1 MHIPDAQREMRQ
13 AYLGG
18 FAGQTVS
25 GVLWLAAAALGTWG
39 SPRQA
44 ILLLVVGGIFI
55 FPLTVLLLRLMG
67 RPPRVGAGN
76 TLPELGWQV
85 AMPLPLALPV
95 VAGATLYR
103 LEWFFPAMMV
113 VLGAHYLPFG
123 FLYGMR
129 LFPVMGF
136 ALVAMGVGIGMW
148 ASGGAFALGGWLTGA
163 VLLAA
168 AVAGRWMVLRE
179 EGRRPG

>member
-1 MHIPDAQREMRQ
+1 MHLHEAQYEMRQ

-18 FAGQTVS
+18 FAGQLVS
-25 GVLWLAAAALGTWG
+25 GVLWLGAAGLGTWG
-39 SPRQA
+39 THRQS

-67 RPPRVGAGN
+67 RAPRVSADN
-76 TLPELGWQV
+76 TLPRLGWQV

-129 LFPVMGF
+129 LFPVLGF
-136 ALVAMGVGIGMW
+136 VLVAAGV
-148 ASGGAFALGGWLTGA
+148 
-163 VLLAA
+163 
-168 AVAGRWMVLRE
+168 E
-179 EGRRPG
+179 RPPG